1 MDVYLG
7 NGQAVGCDAD
17 LLDAGHGS
25 VAVVDHSAAR
35 AGSGGTG
42 RSGSVGRSGSN
53 VRSWSNGGGRSNG
66 RSRSRDGV
74 AVSDSSGVNVHD
86 LFGKIIENLK

>member
-17 LLDAGHGS
+17 LLDAGHRP
-25 VAVVDHSAAR
+25 VTVVDHSTAR

-53 VRSWSNGGGRSNG
+53 VRSGSNG

-86 LFGKIIENLK
+86 LFGKIIEK